1 LRIFLLLL
9 LSVTSYH
16 CFAKESVS
24 QKARVAIIIDDIGYR
39 ITDNQVLNL
48 PKNVTFS
55 VLPHTPY
62 GQLLAIKGYEEHHDI
77 MLHIPMEAQNGKALG
92 PGGLT
97 SDMGKAVIHKKLKK
111 AFNEIPFAIGVN
123 NHMGSLLTT
132 LPQSML
138 WVMQFVKEKEMLFI
152 DSITSSKSQASNI
165 AKQLGIPTMQRN
177 VFLDNNLEHRYISQQ
192 FSVLI
197 NTAKQH
203 KIAIAIAHPHP
214 ATIRSLKLLLPELV
228 KHNVE
233 LVSISQLLEQ
243 QKIQEQLQQNTLQ
256 AE

>member
-1 LRIFLLLL
+1 MRIFLLLL
-9 LSVTSYH
+9 LSITSSQS
-16 CFAKESVS
+16 FAVKSTPETA
-24 QKARVAIIIDDIGYR
+24 KIAIIIDDVGYR
-39 ITDNQVLNL
+39 ITDSNILKL

-62 GQLLAIKGYEEHHDI
+62 GQMLATKGYEKHHEI

-97 SDMGKAVIHKKLKK
+97 SNMGKLLIHKKLKK
-111 AFNEIPFAIGVN
+111 AFNEIPFAVGVN

-138 WVMQFVKEKEMLFI
+138 WVMQFVKEKEMLFV
-152 DSITSSKSQASNI
+152 DSITSPKSQASAV
-165 AKQLGIPTMQRN
+165 AKQLGIPTLERN
-177 VFLDNNLEHRYISQQ
+177 VFLDNKLDHHYISQQ

-197 NTAKQH
+197 NKAKEH
-203 KIAIAIAHPHP
+203 KTAIAIAHPHP
-214 ATIRSLKLLLPELV
+214 ETIRSLRLLLPELV

-233 LVSISQLLEQ
+233 LVPISQLFEQ
-243 QKIQEQLQQNTLQ
+243 QQHIQQSTLQ
-256 AE
+256 TE